1 MRLGKTMGRMEKY
14 STMNKNEMDN
24 AEAILLAQTMLKDY
38 GLNAALDVLKDMEDE
53 GSITEYERICVSEIL
68 KELNEH
74 DEE

>member
-1 MRLGKTMGRMEKY
+1 MRSVKTMRVGKY

-24 AEAILLAQTMLKDY
+24 AETILLAQTLLKDY
-38 GLNAALDVLKDMEDE
+38 GLNASLDVLKDMEDE

-74 DEE
+74 DEK